1 MIRLGLPNKKISN
14 FQLAPFDVTFSQ
26 LSSNFICCR
35 RRPRRSPQ
43 STNCRGGGMRW
54 NELMVRVLVRVS
66 PLEEYEDHLRIILDN
81 HGWSCCVNGSL
92 IRTTVWQAGQQK
104 IKVSTSEDTPNKIHW
119 NNENDFPL
127 KLKLHQDDMIF
138 FWPGSFRTCRS
149 DWRSWNTKNESYAP
163 GRDANPEA
171 GKAPVF
177 DVWVMLENLILYR
190 ISIDFRIFGGNGSG

>member
-1 MIRLGLPNKKISN
+1 MRMIRLGLPNKKISN

-81 HGWSCCVNGSL
+81 HG
-92 IRTTVWQAGQQK
+92 
-104 IKVSTSEDTPNKIHW
+104 
-119 NNENDFPL
+119 
-127 KLKLHQDDMIF
+127 
-138 FWPGSFRTCRS
+138 
-149 DWRSWNTKNESYAP
+149 
-163 GRDANPEA
+163 
-171 GKAPVF
+171 
-177 DVWVMLENLILYR
+177 
-190 ISIDFRIFGGNGSG
+190 